1 MATVLDVN
9 RYAAVKVGLA
19 SPEKILEWSYGE
31 VLKAET
37 INYRSQKPE
46 LDGLF
51 CERIFGPSKDYE
63 CHCGKYKKIRFQ
75 GMVCEKCGVEI
86 TSKSVRRERMGHI
99 ELATPVAHIWYI
111 KGISPKMGLVL
122 DIPAKQVEEVIY
134 FMSQVVLDPGTCKHL
149 SKGDVLD
156 EKTARERFSVIIEGI
171 LEGLDPES
179 YEYTYGSS
187 LLERIN
193 NPKEPFEFSNNANF
207 ISDYTNAKFGV
218 GAEAIRELL
227 RSLDVEAEFNKIRA
241 ELKETQGDKNQK
253 RVKLLKRLEV
263 INSFRQSDNKPEW
276 MILSVLPVIPPDL
289 RPLLQLDGGRL
300 AASDLNDLYRR
311 VISRNLRLKKLQDM
325 NAPTVIL
332 NNEKRMLQEA
342 VDALIDN
349 GRKNKPVTGAG
360 GRALKSLS
368 HSLKGKQ
375 GRFRQHLLGK
385 RVDYS
390 GRSVI
395 AVGPDLKMYQCGLP
409 REMAVQLF
417 RPFIACELIKRGIVD
432 SHKKADKLIDKMD
445 DRIWD
450 VVQAVSKEHP
460 VLLNR
465 APTLHRLSIQAF
477 EPKLVEGKAI
487 RLHPLVCSAFNAD
500 FDGDQMAVHVPLSE
514 EAKTEARVLML
525 ASNNILSPKDG
536 TPIVNPSQDMLLGM
550 YYLSKEYNKSDFLE
564 VAENFEKNGDTKM
577 AESYRYFAECDG
589 KVFKDT
595 DSVLL
600 AYETNQIHA
609 HNRVVV
615 KVSGMNKPC
624 FAKYNQD
631 DYVLTSV
638 GKIIFNK
645 IFPHDFQYLNE
656 FDRKSFTK
664 MDDRF
669 LIKKGTNIKE
679 YVENLPV
686 AKPYK
691 KGDFGPIISEV
702 FNKFKTVETSK
713 MLDNLKDL
721 GFKFSTKS
729 GVTIAIS
736 DIKVVPEKAEIIAEA
751 DKAVDKTNAMFEKGL
766 LDEKGRYE
774 AVIRKWE
781 EVKKKV
787 SNYVEQQFKSDKFNP
802 LCIISESGARGS
814 IKNFS
819 QLCGMRGPM
828 ANTTGETI
836 EIPIKSSFRE
846 GLTVSEFFISTHG
859 ARKGNT
865 DTALKTA
872 DAGYLTRRL
881 IDVSHDIIINEEDCG
896 CDRGSIV
903 SDIIN
908 EKENTIISSL
918 ENRLYGRNAMRDVI
932 NPKTGEVIVHANE
945 LISAEKA
952 KEIVDAG
959 IKEVEIRTLF
969 TCKSEQGVCKKCYG
983 LNLATGNEVEIG
995 EAVGVMAAQ
1004 SIGERGTQLTMRT
1017 FHTGGVAGADITQG
1031 LPRIQELVEARNPKG
1046 EALISEIS
1054 GEVLEINESN
1064 GRSEIIIANKYDK
1077 KTYMTNYG
1085 SKVVVKVGDTVKNG
1099 QQLTD
1104 GSINPKQLLE
1114 VSDVK
1119 AVQKYILKEIKK
1131 VYKLQGDEISDKH
1144 VEVIVRQMLRKM
1156 TVLESGDS
1164 DLLPGTRIG
1173 ITEFTKINKEVLLRG
1188 GRPAVARPMILGITK
1203 ASLETDSFLSSAS
1216 FQETNRMLTDAVIKG
1231 KYDYLKGLKE
1241 NVIVGKLIPAGT
1253 GLSVHQDIA
1262 DDIEFDEE
1270 FTLLD

>member
-1 MATVLDVN
+1 MAITMDVN

-19 SPEKILEWSYGE
+19 SPEKIMEWSYGE
-31 VLKAET
+31 VKKAET

-86 TSKSVRRERMGHI
+86 TSKSVRRERLGHI

-156 EKTARERFSVIIEGI
+156 EKTARERFSVIIGEI
-171 LEGLDPES
+171 LEGLDAES
-179 YEYTYGSS
+179 YEYTYGAS
-187 LLERIN
+187 LLEKIN

-207 ISDYTNAKFGV
+207 ISDYTNARFGV
-218 GAEAIRELL
+218 GAEAIKELL
-227 RSLDVEAEFNKIRA
+227 STLDIDSEFNKIRS
-241 ELKETQGDKNQK
+241 ELKDTQGDKNQR

-263 INSFRQSDNKPEW
+263 INSFRQSENKPEW
-276 MILSVLPVIPPDL
+276 MILTVLPVIPPDL

-311 VISRNLRLKKLQDM
+311 VISRNIRLKKLQDM

-417 RPFIACELIKRGIVD
+417 RPFIACEMIKRGIVD

-445 DRIWD
+445 DKIWD

-514 EAKTEARVLML
+514 EAKTESRVLML

-536 TPIVNPSQDMLLGM
+536 EPIVSPSQDMLLGM
-550 YYLSKEYNKSDFLE
+550 YYLSKEYNKNDFLE
-564 VAENFEKNGDTKM
+564 VAAIYESKGDTKM
-577 AESYRYFAECDG
+577 AEDYKYFAECDG
-589 KVFKDT
+589 KVFRDV
-595 DSVLL
+595 DSVML
-600 AYETNQIHA
+600 AYSTNQIHA

-615 KVSGMNKPC
+615 KMDGMNKPC
-624 FAKYNQD
+624 FTQYNQD

-638 GKIIFNK
+638 GKIIFNT
-645 IFPHDFQYLNE
+645 IFPKDFQYLNE
-656 FDRKSFTK
+656 FDVGSFTK
-664 MDDRF
+664 MNDRF
-669 LIKKGTNIKE
+669 IIKKGTNIKE
-679 YVENLPV
+679 YVENLEV
-686 AKPYK
+686 SKPYK
-691 KGDFGPIISEV
+691 KGDFGPIIKEV
-702 FNKFKTVETSK
+702 FNKFKTIETSK
-713 MLDNLKDL
+713 MMDNLKDL
-721 GFKFSTKS
+721 GFKYSTKS
-729 GVTIAIS
+729 GVTISIN
-736 DIKVVPEKAEIIAEA
+736 DIKVVPEKEAIIAEA
-751 DKAVDKTNAMFEKGL
+751 DKIVDKTNAMFEKGL

-774 AVIRKWE
+774 AVIKKWE
-781 EVKKKV
+781 DVKKQV
-787 SNYVEQQFKSDKFNP
+787 SNCVEAQFKADKYNP

-828 ANTTGETI
+828 ANTTGQTI

-881 IDVSHDIIINEEDCG
+881 IDVSHDIIVNEDDCG
-896 CDRGSIV
+896 CDAGTII
-903 SDIIN
+903 SDLIN
-908 EKENTIISSL
+908 EKENTVISSL
-918 ENRLYGRNAMRDVI
+918 QNRLYGRTAMRDVI
-932 NPKTGEVIVHANE
+932 NPTTGEVIVHANE
-945 LISAEKA
+945 LISAPKA
-952 KEIVDAG
+952 KEIVNAG

-983 LNLATGNEVEIG
+983 VNLATGNEVEIG

-1031 LPRIQELVEARNPKG
+1031 LPRIQELVESRNPKG
-1046 EALISEIS
+1046 EALITEIS
-1054 GEVLEINESN
+1054 GEILEINDN
-1064 GRSEIIIANKYDK
+1064 GGRSEITVANKFDK
-1077 KTYMTNYG
+1077 KTYVTNFG
-1085 SKVVVKVGDTVKNG
+1085 SKVVVKVGDQVKNG

-1144 VEVIVRQMLRKM
+1144 IEVIVRQMLRKM
-1156 TVLESGDS
+1156 TVLEAGDS
-1164 DLLPGTRIG
+1164 ELLPGTRID
-1173 ITEFTKINKEVLLRG
+1173 INEFTRVNKEVLLRG
-1188 GRPAVARPMILGITK
+1188 GRPAVARPMVLGITK

-1253 GLSVHQDIA
+1253 GLVIHQDIA
-1262 DDIEFDEE
+1262 DDIELDDDL
-1270 FTLLD
+1270 TLLD

>member
-1 MATVLDVN
+1 MATTMDVN

-19 SPEKILEWSYGE
+19 SPEKIRDWSYGE

-156 EKTARERFSVIIEGI
+156 EKTARERFSVIIGEI
-171 LEGLDPES
+171 LEKLDAES
-179 YEYTYGSS
+179 YEYSYGAS

-227 RSLDVEAEFNKIRA
+227 STLDVEAEFNKIKS
-241 ELKETQGDKNQK
+241 ELKDTQGDKNQR

-263 INSFRQSDNKPEW
+263 INAFRQSENKPEW
-276 MILSVLPVIPPDL
+276 MILTALPVIPPDL

-311 VISRNLRLKKLQDM
+311 VISRNIRLKKLQDM

-417 RPFIACELIKRGIVD
+417 RPFIACEMIKRGIVD

-550 YYLSKEYNKSDFLE
+550 YYLSKEYSSKEFLE
-564 VAENFEKNGDTKM
+564 VADIYESKGDIKM
-577 AESYRYFAECDG
+577 AEDYRYFAECDG
-589 KVFKDT
+589 KVFKDV
-595 DSVLL
+595 DSVML
-600 AYETNQIHA
+600 AYSTNQIHA

-615 KVSGMNKPC
+615 KMSGMNKPC
-624 FAKYNQD
+624 FDKYNQD
-631 DYVLTSV
+631 DYLLTSV
-638 GKIIFNK
+638 GKIIFND
-645 IFPHDFQYLNE
+645 IFPSEFQYLNE
-656 FDRKSFTK
+656 FSASNFTK
-664 MDDRF
+664 IPDRYI
-669 LIKKGTNIKE
+669 IKKGTNIKE
-679 YVENLPV
+679 YVTNEPV

-702 FNKFKTVETSK
+702 FNKFKTIETSK
-713 MLDNLKDL
+713 MLDKLKDL
-721 GFKFSTKS
+721 GFKYSTKS
-729 GVTIAIS
+729 GVTISIS
-736 DIKVVPEKAEIIAEA
+736 DIKVVAEKEGIIAEA
-751 DKAVDKTNAMFEKGL
+751 DKIVDKTNAMFEKGL

-774 AVIRKWE
+774 AVIKKWE
-781 EVKKKV
+781 DVKKQV
-787 SNYVEQQFKSDKFNP
+787 SNCVEEQFKADKYNP

-828 ANTTGETI
+828 ANTTGQTI

-896 CDRGSIV
+896 CDAGSVI

-908 EKENTIISSL
+908 EKENTVISSL
-918 ENRLYGRNAMRDVI
+918 QNRLYGRTSMRDVV
-932 NPKTGEVIVHANE
+932 NPTTGEIIVHANE
-945 LISAEKA
+945 LISAVKA

-1046 EALISEIS
+1046 EALITEIS

-1064 GRSEIIIANKYDK
+1064 GRNEIIIANKYDK
-1077 KTYMTNYG
+1077 KVYMTNYG
-1085 SKVVVKVGDTVKNG
+1085 SKAIVKVGDTVKNG

-1119 AVQKYILKEIKK
+1119 AVQRYILKEIKK

-1144 VEVIVRQMLRKM
+1144 IEVIVRQMLRKM

-1164 DLLPGTRIG
+1164 DLLPGTRID
-1173 ITEFTKINKEVLLRG
+1173 INEFTRVNKEVLLRG
-1188 GRPAVARPMILGITK
+1188 GRPAVARPMVLGITK

-1253 GLSVHQDIA
+1253 GLASHQDIA
-1262 DDIEFDEE
+1262 DDIEFDDDL
-1270 FTLLD
+1270 TLLD

>member
-1 MATVLDVN
+1 MATTMDVN

-19 SPEKILEWSYGE
+19 SPEKIREWSYGE

-51 CERIFGPSKDYE
+51 CEKIFGPSKDYE

-134 FMSQVVLDPGTCKHL
+134 FMSQVVLDPGKCKHL
-149 SKGDVLD
+149 NKGDVLD
-156 EKTARERFSVIIEGI
+156 EKTARERFSVIIAEI
-171 LEGLDPES
+171 LEKLDPES
-179 YEYTYGSS
+179 YEYTYGAS

-207 ISDYTNAKFGV
+207 ITDYTDAKFGV
-218 GAEAIRELL
+218 GAEAIKELL
-227 RSLDVEAEFNKIRA
+227 SSLDVEAEFVKIKS
-241 ELKETQGDKNQK
+241 ELRDTQGDKNQR

-263 INSFRQSDNKPEW
+263 INAFKQSDNKPEW
-276 MILSVLPVIPPDL
+276 MILTALPVIPPDL

-311 VISRNLRLKKLQDM
+311 VISRNIRLKKLQDM

-417 RPFIACELIKRGIVD
+417 RPFIACEMIKRGIVD

-536 TPIVNPSQDMLLGM
+536 TPIVSPSQDMLLGM
-550 YYLSKEYNKSDFLE
+550 YYLSKEYSAKEFNE
-564 VAENFEKNGDTKM
+564 VADNFEAKGDTKM
-577 AESYRYFAECDG
+577 AEDYRYFAECDG
-589 KVFKDT
+589 KVFKDV
-595 DSVLL
+595 DSVML
-600 AYETNQIHA
+600 AYATNQIHA

-615 KVSGMNKPC
+615 KMSGMKKPC
-624 FAKYNQD
+624 FDKYDQD
-631 DYVLTSV
+631 DYLLTTV
-638 GKIIFNK
+638 GKIIFND
-645 IFPHDFQYLNE
+645 IFPNEFQYLNE
-656 FDRKSFTK
+656 FGVSNFIE
-664 MDDRF
+664 MPEAYI
-669 LIKKGTNIKE
+669 IKKGTNIKE
-679 YVENLPV
+679 YVENKPL

-702 FNKFKTVETSK
+702 FNKFKTIETSK
-713 MLDNLKDL
+713 MLDKLKDL
-721 GFKFSTKS
+721 GFKYSTKS
-729 GVTIAIS
+729 GVTISIN
-736 DIKVVPEKAEIIAEA
+736 DIKVVPEKESIIAEA
-751 DKAVDKTNAMFEKGL
+751 DKVVDKTNAMYEKGL

-774 AVIRKWE
+774 AVIKKWE
-781 EVKKKV
+781 DVKKQV
-787 SNYVEQQFKSDKFNP
+787 SNCVEAQFKADKYNP

-828 ANTTGETI
+828 ANTTGQTI

-896 CDRGSIV
+896 CDAGVVI

-908 EKENTIISSL
+908 EKENTVISSL
-918 ENRLYGRNAMRDVI
+918 QNRLYGRTAMRDVI
-932 NPKTGEVIVHANE
+932 NPTTGEVIVAANE
-945 LISAEKA
+945 MISAIKA

-1046 EALISEIS
+1046 EALITEIS

-1064 GRSEIIIANKYDK
+1064 GRSEIIISNKYDK

-1085 SKVVVKVGDTVKNG
+1085 SKVVVKVGDMVKNG

-1114 VSDVK
+1114 VSDVR
-1119 AVQKYILKEIKK
+1119 AVQRYILKEIKK

-1144 VEVIVRQMLRKM
+1144 IEVIVRQMLRKM

-1164 DLLPGTRIG
+1164 DLLPGTRID
-1173 ITEFTKINKEVLLRG
+1173 INEFTRVNRDVLLRG

-1253 GLSVHQDIA
+1253 GLAIHQDIA
-1262 DDIEFDEE
+1262 DDIELDDD
-1270 FTLLD
+1270 FTLID

>member
-1 MATVLDVN
+1 MATTMDVN

-19 SPEKILEWSYGE
+19 SPEKIREWSYGE

-156 EKTARERFSVIIEGI
+156 EKTARERFSVIIGEI
-171 LEGLDPES
+171 LEKLDAES
-179 YEYTYGSS
+179 YEYTYGAS

-218 GAEAIRELL
+218 GAEAIKELL
-227 RSLDVEAEFNKIRA
+227 STLDVDAEFSKIKS
-241 ELKETQGDKNQK
+241 ELRDTQGDKNQK

-263 INSFRQSDNKPEW
+263 INAFRQSDNKPEW
-276 MILSVLPVIPPDL
+276 MILTALPVIPPDL

-311 VISRNLRLKKLQDM
+311 VISRNIRLKKLQDM

-417 RPFIACELIKRGIVD
+417 RPFIACEMIKRGIVD
-432 SHKKADKLIDKMD
+432 SHKKADKMIDKMD

-550 YYLSKEYNKSDFLE
+550 YYLSKEYGKNEFLE
-564 VAENFEKNGDTKM
+564 VADNFESKGDTKM
-577 AESYRYFAECDG
+577 AEDYRYYAECDG
-589 KVFKDT
+589 KVFKDI
-595 DSVLL
+595 DSVML
-600 AYETNQIHA
+600 AYSTNQVHA

-615 KVSGMNKPC
+615 KISGMNKPC
-624 FAKYNQD
+624 FDSYNQD
-631 DYVLTSV
+631 DYLLTSV
-638 GKIIFNK
+638 GKIIFNQ
-645 IFPHDFQYLNE
+645 IFPTDFQYLNE
-656 FDRKSFTK
+656 FASSNFTK
-664 MDDRF
+664 MPDHYI
-669 LIKKGTNIKE
+669 IKKGTNIKE
-679 YVENLPV
+679 YVENTPL

-713 MLDNLKDL
+713 MLDKLKDL
-721 GFKFSTKS
+721 GFKYSTKS
-729 GVTIAIS
+729 GVTISIS
-736 DIKVVPEKAEIIAEA
+736 DIKVVPEKEGIIAEA
-751 DKAVDKTNAMFEKGL
+751 DKVVDKTNAMYEKGL

-774 AVIRKWE
+774 AVIKKWE
-781 EVKKKV
+781 DVKKQV
-787 SNYVEQQFKSDKFNP
+787 SNCVEAQFKADKYNP

-896 CDRGSIV
+896 CDAGVVI

-918 ENRLYGRNAMRDVI
+918 QNRLYGRTSMRDVV
-932 NPKTGEVIVHANE
+932 NPTTGEIIVHANE
-945 LISAEKA
+945 MISAIKA

-1046 EALISEIS
+1046 EALITEIS
-1054 GEVLEINESN
+1054 GEVLEINENN
-1064 GRSEIIIANKYDK
+1064 GRSEIIISNKYDK

-1085 SKVVVKVGDTVKNG
+1085 SKVIVKVGDNVKNG

-1114 VSDVK
+1114 VSDVR
-1119 AVQKYILKEIKK
+1119 AVQRYILKEIKK

-1144 VEVIVRQMLRKM
+1144 IEVIVRQMLRKM

-1164 DLLPGTRIG
+1164 DLLPGTRID
-1173 ITEFTKINKEVLLRG
+1173 INEFTRVNREVLLRG

-1253 GLSVHQDIA
+1253 GLAIHQDIA
-1262 DDIEFDEE
+1262 DDIEIDDDL
-1270 FTLLD
+1270 TLLD

>member
-227 RSLDVEAEFNKIRA
+227 RGLDVEAEFNKIRA

-564 VAENFEKNGDTKM
+564 VADNFEKNGDTKM

-600 AYETNQIHA
+600 AYETNQVHA

-656 FDRKSFTK
+656 FDKKSFTK

-896 CDRGSIV
+896 CDKGSIV

-1262 DDIEFDEE
+1262 DDIEFDDE

>member
-1 MATVLDVN
+1 MATTMDVN

-19 SPEKILEWSYGE
+19 SPEKIREWSYGE
-31 VLKAET
+31 VKKAET

-156 EKTARERFSVIIEGI
+156 EKTARERFGVIFEEI
-171 LEGLDPES
+171 LKTLDKES
-179 YEYTYGSS
+179 YEYSYGSS
-187 LLERIN
+187 LLEKIN

-207 ISDYTNAKFGV
+207 ISDYTNARFGV
-218 GAEAIRELL
+218 GAEAIKELL
-227 RSLDVEAEFNKIRA
+227 HNLDVEKEFNKIKN

-263 INSFRQSDNKPEW
+263 INAFRQSDNKPEW
-276 MILSVLPVIPPDL
+276 MILTALPVIPPDL

-311 VISRNLRLKKLQDM
+311 VISRNIRLKKLQDM

-332 NNEKRMLQEA
+332 NNEKRMLQES

-417 RPFIACELIKRGIVD
+417 RPFIACEMIKRGIVD
-432 SHKKADKLIDKMD
+432 SHKKADRLIDKMD

-477 EPKLVEGKAI
+477 EPKLVDGKAI
-487 RLHPLVCSAFNAD
+487 RLHPLVCAAFNAD

-550 YYLSKEYNKSDFLE
+550 YYLSREYCKDDFLE
-564 VAENFEKNGDTKM
+564 VSKNFEEKGDTQM
-577 AESYRYFAECDG
+577 SEDYRYFAECDG
-589 KVFKDT
+589 KVFKDV
-595 DSVLL
+595 DDVML
-600 AYETNQIHA
+600 AYNTNQIHA

-615 KVSGMNKPC
+615 KMSGMHKPC
-624 FAKYNQD
+624 FDKYDQD
-631 DYVLTSV
+631 DYLLTSV
-638 GKIIFNK
+638 GKIIFNE
-645 IFPHDFQYLNE
+645 IFPVDFQYLNE
-656 FDRKSFTK
+656 FDTGSFTK
-664 MDDRF
+664 MNDRF
-669 LIKKGTNIKE
+669 IIKKGTNIKE
-679 YVENLPV
+679 YVENLPLSR
-686 AKPYK
+686 PYK

-702 FNKFKTVETSK
+702 YNKFKTVETSK
-713 MLDNLKDL
+713 MLDKLKDL
-721 GFKFSTKS
+721 GFKYSTKS
-729 GVTIAIS
+729 GVTISIS
-736 DIKVVPEKAEIIAEA
+736 DIKVVPEKEAIIAEA
-751 DKAVDKTNAMFEKGL
+751 DKVVDKTNAMFEKGL
-766 LDEKGRYE
+766 LDEKGRHE
-774 AVIRKWE
+774 AVIKKWE
-781 EVKKKV
+781 EVKKQV
-787 SNYVEQQFKSDKFNP
+787 SNCVEAQFKADKYNP

-814 IKNFS
+814 IKNFA
-819 QLCGMRGPM
+819 QLCGMKGPM
-828 ANTTGETI
+828 ASTTGDTI

-896 CDRGSIV
+896 CDAGIV
-903 SDIIN
+903 ISDIVN

-918 ENRLYGRNAMRDVI
+918 QNRLYGRNAMRDVI
-932 NPKTGEVIVHANE
+932 NPKTGEVIVRANE

-969 TCKSEQGVCKKCYG
+969 TCKCEQGVCKKCYG

-995 EAVGVMAAQ
+995 EAVGVMASQ
-1004 SIGERGTQLTMRT
+1004 SIGERGTQLTLRT
-1017 FHTGGVAGADITQG
+1017 FHAGGVAGSDITQG

-1054 GEVLEINESN
+1054 GEVVEINEN
-1064 GRSEIIIANKYDK
+1064 GGRSEIVVVNNYDK
-1077 KTYMTNYG
+1077 KTYMTNFG
-1085 SKVVVKVGDTVKNG
+1085 SKLLVKVGDKVKNG

-1104 GSINPKQLLE
+1104 GSVNPKQLLE
-1114 VSDVK
+1114 VSDIK

-1131 VYKLQGDEISDKH
+1131 VYKLQGDEIADKH
-1144 VEVIVRQMLRKM
+1144 VEVIIRQMLRKM
-1156 TVLESGDS
+1156 MVLESGDS
-1164 DLLPGTRIG
+1164 DLLPGTRID
-1173 ITEFTKINKEVLLRG
+1173 ISEFTRVNKEVLLRG

-1203 ASLETDSFLSSAS
+1203 ASLETESFLSSAS

-1253 GLSVHQDIA
+1253 GLAIHQDIA
-1262 DDIEFDEE
+1262 DDIELDDDL
-1270 FTLLD
+1270 TLLD

>member
-1 MATVLDVN
+1 MATTMDVN

-19 SPEKILEWSYGE
+19 SPEKIREWSYGE

-51 CERIFGPSKDYE
+51 CEKIFGPSKDYE

-156 EKTARERFSVIIEGI
+156 EKTARERFSVIIGEI
-171 LEGLDPES
+171 LEKLDAES
-179 YEYTYGSS
+179 YEYSYGAS

-218 GAEAIRELL
+218 GAEAIKELL
-227 RSLDVEAEFNKIRA
+227 STLDVEDEFNKIKS
-241 ELKETQGDKNQK
+241 ELKETQGDKNQR

-263 INSFRQSDNKPEW
+263 INAFRQSENKPEW
-276 MILSVLPVIPPDL
+276 MILTALPVIPPDL

-311 VISRNLRLKKLQDM
+311 VISRNIRLKKLQDM

-417 RPFIACELIKRGIVD
+417 RPFIACEMIKRGIVD

-550 YYLSKEYNKSDFLE
+550 YYLSKEYSSKEFLE
-564 VAENFEKNGDTKM
+564 VADIYETKGDTKM
-577 AESYRYFAECDG
+577 AEDYRYFAECDG

-595 DSVLL
+595 DSVML
-600 AYETNQIHA
+600 AYSTNQIHA

-615 KVSGMNKPC
+615 KISGMNKPC
-624 FAKYNQD
+624 FNKYDQD
-631 DYVLTSV
+631 DYLLTSV
-638 GKIIFNK
+638 GKIIFND
-645 IFPHDFQYLNE
+645 IFPNEFQYLNE
-656 FDRKSFTK
+656 FSSSNFTK
-664 MDDRF
+664 MPDRYI
-669 LIKKGTNIKE
+669 IKKGTNIKE
-679 YVENLPV
+679 YVENEPV

-702 FNKFKTVETSK
+702 FNKFKTIETSK
-713 MLDNLKDL
+713 MLDKLKDL
-721 GFKFSTKS
+721 GFKYSTKS
-729 GVTIAIS
+729 GVTISIN
-736 DIKVVPEKAEIIAEA
+736 DIKVVPEKEAIIAEA
-751 DKAVDKTNAMFEKGL
+751 DKVVDKTNAMFEKGL

-774 AVIRKWE
+774 AVIKKWE
-781 EVKKKV
+781 DVKKQV
-787 SNYVEQQFKSDKFNP
+787 SNCVEEQFKADKYNP

-828 ANTTGETI
+828 ANTTGQTI

-896 CDRGSIV
+896 CDAGSVI

-918 ENRLYGRNAMRDVI
+918 QNRLYGRTSMRDVV
-932 NPKTGEVIVHANE
+932 NPATGEIIVHANE
-945 LISAEKA
+945 LITAVKA

-959 IKEVEIRTLF
+959 IKKVEIRTLF

-1064 GRSEIIIANKYDK
+1064 GRNEIIIANKYDK
-1077 KTYMTNYG
+1077 KIYMTNYG
-1085 SKVVVKVGDTVKNG
+1085 SKAIVKVGDMVKNG

-1119 AVQKYILKEIKK
+1119 AVQRYILKEIKK
-1131 VYKLQGDEISDKH
+1131 VYKLQGDEIADKH
-1144 VEVIVRQMLRKM
+1144 IEVIVRQMLRKM
-1156 TVLESGDS
+1156 TVLEAGDS
-1164 DLLPGTRIG
+1164 DLLPGTRID
-1173 ITEFTKINKEVLLRG
+1173 INEFTRVNREVLLRG
-1188 GRPAVARPMILGITK
+1188 GRPAVARPMVLGITK

-1253 GLSVHQDIA
+1253 GLAIHQDIA
-1262 DDIEFDEE
+1262 EDIELDDDL
-1270 FTLLD
+1270 TLLD

>member
-19 SPEKILEWSYGE
+19 SPEKIKDWSYGE
-31 VLKAET
+31 VKKAET

-149 SKGDVLD
+149 STGDVLD
-156 EKTARERFSVIIEGI
+156 EKTARERFSVIIGEI
-171 LEGLDPES
+171 LETLNPES
-179 YEYTYGSS
+179 YEYTYGNS
-187 LLERIN
+187 LLDRIN

-207 ISDYTNAKFGV
+207 ISDFTQAKFGV

-227 RSLDVEAEFNKIRA
+227 RNLDVEKEFAKIKA

-311 VISRNLRLKKLQDM
+311 VISRNIRLKKLQDM

-395 AVGPDLKMYQCGLP
+395 AVGPDLRMYQCGLP

-550 YYLSKEYNKSDFLE
+550 YYLSKEYNKQDFLE
-564 VAENFEKNGDTKM
+564 VAENFEKNGDTQM
-577 AESYRYFAECDG
+577 AESYRYYSECDG

-600 AYETNQIHA
+600 AYSTNQIHV

-615 KVSGMNKPC
+615 KISGMNKPC
-624 FAKYNQD
+624 FNKFDQD
-631 DYVLTSV
+631 DYLLTSV
-638 GKIIFNK
+638 GKIIFNQ
-645 IFPHDFQYLNE
+645 IFPVEFQYLNE
-656 FDRKSFTK
+656 FDVGSFTK
-664 MDDRF
+664 MNDRF
-669 LIKKGTNIKE
+669 FIKKGTNIKE

-686 AKPYK
+686 SKPYK

-713 MLDNLKDL
+713 MLDKLKDL
-721 GFKFSTKS
+721 GFKYSTKS
-729 GVTIAIS
+729 GVTISIN
-736 DIKVVPEKAEIIAEA
+736 DIKVVPEKAELIAEA

-774 AVIRKWE
+774 AVIKKWE

-787 SNYVEQQFKSDKFNP
+787 SNHVEAQFKADKFNP

-828 ANTTGETI
+828 ANTAGETI

-896 CDRGSIV
+896 CDAGSVV

-908 EKENTIISSL
+908 EKENTVISSL
-918 ENRLYGRNAMRDVI
+918 QNRLYGRTAMRDVI
-932 NPKTGEVIVHANE
+932 NPNTGEVIVAANE
-945 LISAEKA
+945 LISAPKA

-1046 EALISEIS
+1046 EALITEIS

-1064 GRSEIIIANKYDK
+1064 GRSEIIIANEYDK

-1085 SKVVVKVGDTVKNG
+1085 SKAIVKVGDKVKNG

-1119 AVQKYILKEIKK
+1119 AVQRYILKEIKK

-1164 DLLPGTRIG
+1164 DLLPGTRID
-1173 ITEFTKINKEVLLRG
+1173 ITDFTRVNKEVLLRG

-1253 GLSVHQDIA
+1253 GFVYHQDLA
-1262 DDIEFDEE
+1262 DDIELDED

>member
-19 SPEKILEWSYGE
+19 SPEKIMEWSYGE
-31 VLKAET
+31 VKKAET

-156 EKTARERFSVIIEGI
+156 EKTARERFSVIIGEI
-171 LEGLDPES
+171 LEKLDAES
-179 YEYTYGSS
+179 YEYTYGAS

-227 RSLDVEAEFNKIRA
+227 RDLDVEKEFTKIKA

-276 MILSVLPVIPPDL
+276 MILSILPVIPPDL

-311 VISRNLRLKKLQDM
+311 VISRNIRLKKLQDM

-564 VAENFEKNGDTKM
+564 VAENFEKNGDTQM
-577 AESYRYFAECDG
+577 AESYRYYAECDG

-600 AYETNQIHA
+600 AYSTNQVHV

-615 KVSGMNKPC
+615 KLSGMNKPC
-624 FAKYNQD
+624 FSKYNQD
-631 DYVLTSV
+631 DYLLTSV
-638 GKIIFNK
+638 GKIIFNQ
-645 IFPHDFQYLNE
+645 IFPVEFQYLNE
-656 FDRKSFTK
+656 FDTGSFVK

-669 LIKKGTNIKE
+669 FIKKGTNIKE

-686 AKPYK
+686 CKPYK

-702 FNKFKTVETSK
+702 FNKFKTIETSK
-713 MLDNLKDL
+713 MLDKLKDL

-736 DIKVVPEKAEIIAEA
+736 DVKVVPEKKELIAEA
-751 DKAVDKTNAMFEKGL
+751 DKAVDKTNAMYEKGL

-774 AVIRKWE
+774 AVIKKWE
-781 EVKKKV
+781 EVNKKV
-787 SNYVEQQFKSDKFNP
+787 SKCVEEQFKADKFNP

-819 QLCGMRGPM
+819 QVCGMRGPM
-828 ANTTGETI
+828 ANTAGETI

-896 CDRGSIV
+896 CDAGSIV

-908 EKENTIISSL
+908 EKENTVISSL
-918 ENRLYGRNAMRDVI
+918 QNRLYGRNAMRDVI
-932 NPKTGEVIVHANE
+932 HPKTGEVIVKANE
-945 LISAEKA
+945 LISAQKA

-1046 EALISEIS
+1046 EALITEIS

-1064 GRSEIIIANKYDK
+1064 GRSEVIIANEYDK

-1085 SKVVVKVGDTVKNG
+1085 SKVIVKVGDNVKNG

-1104 GSINPKQLLE
+1104 GSVNPKQLLE

-1164 DLLPGTRIG
+1164 DLLPGTRID
-1173 ITEFTKINKEVLLRG
+1173 ITEFTRVNKEVLLRG

-1253 GLSVHQDIA
+1253 GLSIHQDFA
-1262 DDIEFDEE
+1262 DDIELDDD